1 MLLADHPRSPASEP
15 RIVAAP
21 RRTECRQWSGGTVR
35 VLELDPDLLVGID
48 AESAAMARVHAVAPT
63 IVLDTG
69 HWTPPDAARCER
81 ILGLL
86 LLDGLMTRC
95 VTINGILCPELLG
108 QGDVLRPWDANLDL
122 ADRHATT
129 SWRVL
134 KPVTMAVLGTRF
146 VETIRRWPWITTAL
160 LARSIDR
167 SRWLA
172 LQMAIPQ
179 IRRADDRLRLLFG
192 DLAARWGRVT
202 PHGVVLPL
210 PLTNQLLAQ
219 LTCLRRPT
227 VSSTMTR
234 FAETGEIV
242 RRPGTGF
249 LLNLA
254 EERRE
259 LETDCGASVRSA
271 A

>member
-1 MLLADHPRSPASEP
+1 MLLASPPSPSPASKP
-15 RIVAAP
+15 RMVAPP
-21 RRTECRQWSGGTVR
+21 RRPECRQWSAGTVR
-35 VLELDPDLLVGID
+35 VLELDPDLLEGLD
-48 AESAAMARVHAVAPT
+48 AESAAVARAHAVAAT
-63 IVLDTG
+63 MVLDTG

-86 LLDGLMTRC
+86 VLDGLMTRC
-95 VTINGILCPELLG
+95 VTINGVLCPELLG
-108 QGDVLRPWDANLDL
+108 QGDVLRPWDTAAHL
-122 ADRHATT
+122 AERHTTT

-134 KPVTMAVLGTRF
+134 KPVTMAVLAGRF
-146 VETIRRWPWITTAL
+146 VETIRRWPWISGAL
-160 LARSIDR
+160 VARSIDR

-172 LQMAIPQ
+172 SQMAIPQ

-234 FAETGEIV
+234 FAQTGEIV

-249 LLNLA
+249 LLNLP
-254 EERRE
+254 EEVPE
-259 LETDCGASVRSA
+259 LDHGPSVSSA